1 MLPVIKQWAKSR
13 NRLVRGTGA
22 SSLAVNSGQ
31 CAMKE
36 PCAPL
41 AWKDNLRCCVY
52 GRTCSNRRHAWGRRG
67 RCGVSRRQRITIC
80 CTLCIVFA
88 ACAKRFGTSTNGR
101 HGIARAL
108 MSRTM
113 RLVRSCVKIAYATIS
128 AGTLGLTPHPAA
140 SCPLSREGTG
150 GVRVRS
156 RLPDTARAVSGDD
169 APGPVPPGA
178 RHLMFHKFVM
188 PGSRGRRGNA
198 RLI

>member
-1 MLPVIKQWAKSR
+1 MLPVFKQWAKSR
-13 NRLVRGTGA
+13 TRLVRGTGA

-31 CAMKE
+31 CATKE

-128 AGTLGLTPHPAA
+128 AGTPRLAPHPAA
-140 SCPLSREGTG
+140 SRPGRPQGDRG
-150 GVRVRS
+150 AGVRS
-156 RLPDTARAVSGDD
+156 RFPDTARAV
-169 APGPVPPGA
+169 PGMTDRIRCLPERA
-178 RHLMFHKFVM
+178 T
-188 PGSRGRRGNA
+188 
-198 RLI
+198 